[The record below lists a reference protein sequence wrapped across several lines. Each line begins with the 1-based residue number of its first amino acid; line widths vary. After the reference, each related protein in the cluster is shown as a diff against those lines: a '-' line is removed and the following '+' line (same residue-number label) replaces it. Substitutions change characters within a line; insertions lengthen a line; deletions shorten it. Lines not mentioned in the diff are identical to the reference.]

1 MASLPSTRD
10 AARCGMSL
18 MPCRRA
24 SRGQDAG
31 ESSATMHHLLPVL
44 TPTVHALPHPEQRQ
58 RSLTTPATTPGG
70 GHLYP
75 TGGLALL
82 APAGLAAT
90 AALWPASWAAA
101 SRTSSA
107 ARAPDNRAGRRASGV
122 PPSEGCMCRRPDA
135 ARRITHHKWP
145 RTSTVRSAESP
156 GSART
161 RVAQVEN
168 RSHSVSSVRSPSSLP
183 ITSGSVMDAV
193 SGAER
198 TDRPGMGGEPIATQC
213 CVPSR
218 CILVASSTRPAAVA
232 GLRVT
237 WPGGLACRAR

>member
-168 RSHSVSSVRSPSSLP
+168 RSHSVSSVRLPSSLSP
-183 ITSGSVMDAV
+183 TRCSRFVRSNYCSRRPYQPFSPTMSDWALLQAEDARDPAHNLAGLAV
-193 SGAER
+193 S
-198 TDRPGMGGEPIATQC
+198 C
-213 CVPSR
+213 
-218 CILVASSTRPAAVA
+218 
-232 GLRVT
+232 
-237 WPGGLACRAR
+237 